1 MPPKRI
7 PSSFTSKAITEGEYI
22 AGASGSKLSAT
33 KLPVS
38 MSAPA
43 GASTSKAGRST
54 SHANAS
60 KSKVAKVRSDEPTVL
75 LGVVDMPV
83 PKAPAKG
90 GKGGT
95 SIARVDSAAPT
106 ALVAPADY
114 VHMYKA
120 GGVKVV
126 AGGGTKNKGA
136 GKGGGD
142 ALTAVSSEAPTA
154 LIAPNDYEVRG
165 LRGNNSSLLTDTVSL
180 FQHIFCAPEANTKK
194 VGKVVSKAPVT
205 SEVHAPASKMQKSK
219 VANKKD
225 TAAAGGGSS
234 SATKLQHQ
242 QPPQQTQHSRHANNN
257 SKSKGNRKKET
268 SKPTSATEKAAAE
281 SATPGDG
288 APGDQDDSGCCL
300 IM

>member
-165 LRGNNSSLLTDTVSL
+165 LRVIT
-180 FQHIFCAPEANTKK
+180 IAP
-194 VGKVVSKAPVT
+194 
-205 SEVHAPASKMQKSK
+205 
-219 VANKKD
+219 
-225 TAAAGGGSS
+225 
-234 SATKLQHQ
+234 
-242 QPPQQTQHSRHANNN
+242 
-257 SKSKGNRKKET
+257 
-268 SKPTSATEKAAAE
+268 
-281 SATPGDG
+281 
-288 APGDQDDSGCCL
+288 C
-300 IM
+300 

>member
-154 LIAPNDYEVRG
+154 LIAPNDYE
-165 LRGNNSSLLTDTVSL
+165 
-180 FQHIFCAPEANTKK
+180 HIFCAPEANTKK